1 MYPESARI
9 NGVDYKINTDFKV
22 ALECFK
28 IIEDDTIEDEER
40 TLAIIYKLFGFIPD
54 KDLDLF
60 LDRAIKFLQC
70 GETIEKQLSKE
81 KDLDFFQDEK
91 YITASFMSDYKLDL
105 SKEDIHWWQYIN
117 LIQGLTENSILSRV
131 RYIRNYDLSEIKDNK
146 ERQKMI
152 DAKNSVALKEKKTK
166 KQLEDDEFF
175 DKLLKG
181 EING

>member
-1 MYPESARI
+1 MYPKSARI

-22 ALECFK
+22 ALECFR

-40 TLAIIYKLFGFIPD
+40 SLAIIYKLFGFIPD

-70 GETIEKQLSKE
+70 GETTEKQLSKE

-117 LIQGLTENSILSRV
+117 LIQGLTENAILSRV

-175 DKLLKG
+175 NKLLKG
-181 EING
+181 EKV

>member
-1 MYPESARI
+1 MYPDTARI
-9 NGVDYKINTDFKV
+9 NGVDYKMNTDFKV

-28 IIEDDTIEDEER
+28 IIQDDTIEDEER

-54 KDLDLF
+54 KDIDLF
-60 LDRAIKFLQC
+60 LDRSIKFLQC
-70 GETIEKQLSKE
+70 GETLEKQLSKE
-81 KDLDFFQDEK
+81 VDLDFFQDEK
-91 YITASFMSDYKLDL
+91 YITASFMSDYKIDL
-105 SKEDIHWWQYIN
+105 SKQDIHWWQYIN

-152 DAKNSVALKEKKTK
+152 EAKNSVALKEKKTK

-175 DKLLKG
+175 NKLLKG
-181 EING
+181 EK

>member
-28 IIEDDTIEDEER
+28 IIEDDNIEDEER
-40 TLAIIYKLFGFIPD
+40 SLAIIYKLFGFIPD
-54 KDLDLF
+54 NDIDLF

-70 GETIEKQLSKE
+70 GETIQKQLSKE
-81 KDLDFFQDEK
+81 QDLDFFQDEK

-152 DAKNSVALKEKKTK
+152 EAKNSVALKQKKTK

-175 DKLLKG
+175 NKLLRG
-181 EING
+181 EK

>member
-1 MYPESARI
+1 MYPESAKI
-9 NGVDYKINTDFKV
+9 NGIEYPINTDFKV
-22 ALECFK
+22 ALDCFR

-40 TLAIIYKLFGFIPD
+40 TLAVIYKLFGFVPD

-60 LDRAIKFLQC
+60 LDRAVKFLQC
-70 GETIEKQLSKE
+70 GETLETQKTRE

-105 SKEDIHWWQYIN
+105 SKEDLHWWQYVN
-117 LIQGLTENSILSRV
+117 LIQGLTEDTILSHV
-131 RYIRNYDLSEIKDNK
+131 RYIRNFDLSEIKDNK
-146 ERQKMI
+146 ERQKMV

-166 KQLEDDEFF
+166 KQLEDDDFF

-181 EING
+181 GV

>member
-22 ALECFK
+22 ALECFR

-40 TLAIIYKLFGFIPD
+40 SLAIIYKLFGFIPD

-70 GETIEKQLSKE
+70 GETIEKQLSKD

-131 RYIRNYDLSEIKDNK
+131 RYIRNYDLSEIKDSK

-152 DAKNSVALKEKKTK
+152 EAKNSVALKEKKTK

-175 DKLLKG
+175 NKLLKG
-181 EING
+181 EKV

>member
-22 ALECFK
+22 ALECFR

-40 TLAIIYKLFGFIPD
+40 SLAIIYKLFGFIPD
-54 KDLDLF
+54 KDRDLF

-70 GETIEKQLSKE
+70 GETTEKQLSKE

-152 DAKNSVALKEKKTK
+152 EAKNSVALKEKKTK

-175 DKLLKG
+175 NKLLKG
-181 EING
+181 EKV